1 MIELITRLHQLADR
15 FAAQGETDA
24 PTDIAL
30 AVEQLE
36 SIPRYSRRITQ
47 LECTLYLALD
57 AMDFDAGDWSDE
69 SIIRHLRERI
79 ELARKH
85 LRNAFDQEALE
96 RLVQRFE
103 SLSEERRLM

>member
-1 MIELITRLHQLADR
+1 MIELITRLHRIADR
-15 FAAQGETDA
+15 LAAEGGYDE
-24 PTDIAL
+24 PTDIVL

-36 SIPRYSRRITQ
+36 SIPRFSQRITQ

-57 AMDFDAGDWSDE
+57 ALDFDAGDWSDE
-69 SIIRHLRERI
+69 SIIRHLREQI

-85 LRNAFDQEALE
+85 LRNAFDEKALKQ
-96 RLVQRFE
+96 LVQRFE